1 MAENGSLA
9 VRTKVAYGVGS
20 TAEAAIAIVFNSFNF
35 LFYNNVLGL
44 SGTLC
49 GLAVTIA
56 MFFDAISD
64 PLVGS
69 LSDRWHSP
77 LGRRHPFLY
86 AAPIPMGLFFVSIYS
101 PPAGLEQIGL
111 FAWFTIST
119 VLLRT
124 ALTLYHVPHLALG
137 AEMTLDYKERSVLMS
152 YNTIFGLLG
161 TAGVFYL
168 SWSYFGSLESGTS
181 NRLGYLVV
189 ASVVAFFG
197 IVMVFASAFFTRDQ
211 VAKLSR
217 PPTDLPAFSL
227 TELWA
232 EVRLCL
238 TNQNYQML
246 LFGMIFLSATIGL
259 HETLNAHI
267 NLFYWELDE
276 AQIGLMAVGAPL
288 GLLIATLATPRLH
301 VRFDKRETLIAGI
314 LGMVLATG
322 FPVTLRLFGW
332 FTENGTPLH
341 FPILCA
347 LKMMS
352 YGTSAVMV
360 ISIVSS
366 LADVTDEHELLTGR
380 RQEGVF
386 FAARSFFSKLT
397 SGLGHLLAGIAID
410 VISFPVGAQPGE
422 IDADTLFDFGIVAG
436 PLTVLPALISMLFYV
451 RYRIDQP
458 RHQQIRRELDRR
470 SVELE
475 ASMPVQ
481 GN

>member
-1 MAENGSLA
+1 MAENASLA
-9 VRTKVAYGVGS
+9 VRTKVAYGIGS
-20 TAEAAIAIVFNSFNF
+20 TAEAAIAIVFNTFNF

-56 MFFDAISD
+56 MVFDAISD

-69 LSDRWHSP
+69 LSDRWRSR

-86 AAPIPMGLFFVSIYS
+86 AAPIPMGLFFVCIYS
-101 PPAGLEQIGL
+101 PPAALSRTGL
-111 FAWFTIST
+111 FAWFTINT

-137 AEMTLDYKERSVLMS
+137 AEITVDYEERSVLMS

-161 TAGVFYL
+161 TAGVSYL
-168 SWSYFGSLESGTS
+168 SWSYLGSLEGGTS
-181 NRLGYLVV
+181 NRLGYLVL
-189 ASVVAFFG
+189 ASVIALFG
-197 IVMVFASAFFTRDQ
+197 IVVVFASAFFTRDQ

-217 PPTDLPAFSL
+217 PPRSLPPFSL
-227 TELWA
+227 TALLA
-232 EVRLCL
+232 EVRVCL

-246 LFGMIFLSATIGL
+246 IFGMIFLSATVGL

-276 AQIGLMAVGAPL
+276 AQIGLMALGGPP
-288 GLLIATLATPRLH
+288 GLLIATLVTPRLH
-301 VRFDKRETLIAGI
+301 VYFGKRETLIAGI
-314 LGMVLATG
+314 LGMVLSVGA
-322 FPVTLRLFGW
+322 PVTLRLFDW
-332 FTENGTPLH
+332 FPENGSPLH
-341 FPILCA
+341 FPILCG
-347 LKMMS
+347 LKMIS
-352 YGTSAVMV
+352 YGSGAVMV

-397 SGLGHLLAGIAID
+397 SGLGHLLAGLAID
-410 VISFPVGAQPGE
+410 VISFPVGAQPGS
-422 IDADTLFDFGIVAG
+422 IDSDTLFDFGIVAG
-436 PLTVLPALISMLFYV
+436 PLTVLPALVSLLFYA

-458 RHQQIRRELDRR
+458 RHQQIRRELGLR
-470 SVELE
+470 SAQLE
-475 ASMPVQ
+475 
-481 GN
+481 G

>member
-1 MAENGSLA
+1 MAENASLA
-9 VRTKVAYGVGS
+9 VRTKVAYGIGS
-20 TAEAAIAIVFNSFNF
+20 TAEAAIAIVFNTFNF

-56 MFFDAISD
+56 MVFDAISD

-69 LSDRWHSP
+69 LSDRWRSR

-86 AAPIPMGLFFVSIYS
+86 AAPIPMGLFFVCIYS
-101 PPAGLEQIGL
+101 PPAALSQTGL
-111 FAWFTIST
+111 FAWFTINT

-137 AEMTLDYKERSVLMS
+137 AEITVDYEERSVLMS

-161 TAGVFYL
+161 TAGVSYL
-168 SWSYFGSLESGTS
+168 SWSYLGSLEGGTS
-181 NRLGYLVV
+181 NRLGYLVL
-189 ASVVAFFG
+189 ASVIALFG
-197 IVMVFASAFFTRDQ
+197 IVVVFASAFFTRDQ

-217 PPTDLPAFSL
+217 PPRSLPPFSL
-227 TELWA
+227 TALLA
-232 EVRLCL
+232 EVRVCL

-246 LFGMIFLSATIGL
+246 IFGMIFLSATVGL

-276 AQIGLMAVGAPL
+276 AQIGLMALGGPP
-288 GLLIATLATPRLH
+288 GLLIATLVTPRLH
-301 VRFDKRETLIAGI
+301 VYFGKRETLIAGI
-314 LGMVLATG
+314 LGMVLSVGA
-322 FPVTLRLFGW
+322 PVTLRLFDW
-332 FTENGTPLH
+332 FPENGSPLH
-341 FPILCA
+341 FPILCG
-347 LKMMS
+347 LKMIS
-352 YGTSAVMV
+352 YGSGAVMV

-397 SGLGHLLAGIAID
+397 SGLGHLLAGLAID
-410 VISFPVGAQPGE
+410 VISFPVGAQPGS
-422 IDADTLFDFGIVAG
+422 IDSDTLFDFGIVAG
-436 PLTVLPALISMLFYV
+436 PLTVLPALVSLLFYA

-458 RHQQIRRELDRR
+458 RHQQIRRELGLR
-470 SVELE
+470 SAQLE
-475 ASMPVQ
+475 
-481 GN
+481 G